1 MFLDAS
7 HTSNLRWS
15 CLALIAL
22 SGCDALTQF
31 DFELDE
37 AFEIPGR
44 SSGAA
49 LPPGRAVDGG
59 FGSDEQ
65 GYDQLCAARVRRA

>member
-1 MFLDAS
+1 MFLDAP

-37 AFEIPGR
+37 ADMKALDEYD
-44 SSGAA
+44 SGI
-49 LPPGRAVDGG
+49 RM
-59 FGSDEQ
+59 
-65 GYDQLCAARVRRA
+65 C